1 MKIHDQLDGILSR
14 GSKVR
19 ILRYLFQEDD
29 EHTGRGIAR
38 AVGMSPSMAHS
49 VLSELSAEGLV
60 DVREKGRAKL
70 YRLRM
75 DSYIVEKVLGPL
87 FEGEQNLFKD
97 LTRDLKTG
105 ILKSRQD
112 VLSVSI
118 FGSVAAKKETV
129 GSDLDLLVVVGT
141 ASGKRNIQR
150 SIDELSIDVAEKYG
164 ITLSPYVVTKGE
176 LKKKRSRELPLVKS
190 ILANNQLIYGEPVE
204 RILA

>member
-1 MKIHDQLDGILSR
+1 MKIHNKLDEILSR
-14 GSKVR
+14 GSKVKV
-19 ILRYLFQEDD
+19 LRYLFLEDD
-29 EHTGRGIAR
+29 EQTGRGIAR
-38 AVGMSPSMAHS
+38 AVEMSPSLVHS
-49 VLSELSAEGLV
+49 ILSELFAESLV
-60 DVREKGRAKL
+60 EVREKGKAKL
-70 YRLRM
+70 YRLRRG
-75 DSYIVEKVLGPL
+75 SHIVKKLLQPL

-150 SIDELSIDVAEKYG
+150 SIDELSIDVAGKYG